1 MSLAIISGKVSAITN
16 GSEIGN
22 FASRTL
28 FGNSSF
34 LRNDERGIDKVSSAI
49 SNIQNILTDLS
60 GAAGVKNNMYV
71 IGRYEEDEK
80 KDFLGRLVSP
90 VTNAYS
96 RAVSYWGGGKEDQT
110 GVIIDGFDN
119 FKGDLGV
126 ALANQPVMFS
136 ADVTDHRV
144 RTPNTLTMRVYVDL
158 VHSDDV
164 VQNIM
169 QSVANSLG
177 GLGGTLLNAI
187 SGNTLN
193 RAQKALSGLQWIQEN
208 GKAFKVYT
216 PHKVYENMMIERIA
230 PINDQKMNEILAADI
245 TFKEIIYCKPLGSDW
260 KNPARLAPSNS
271 SRQLAS
277 VAGWLSF

>member
-1 MSLAIISGKVSAITN
+1 MSLAKISGQVSSITN
-16 GSEIGN
+16 GSKIGN
-22 FASRTL
+22 FASTKL

-60 GAAGVKNNMYV
+60 SAAGVKNNMYV
-71 IGRYEEDEK
+71 IGRHEEDSEK
-80 KDFLGRLVSP
+80 GFWGRLASP
-90 VTNAYS
+90 ITTAYS
-96 RAVSYWGGGKEDQT
+96 RAISYWGGGKEDQT

-119 FKGDLGV
+119 FKGDLSV

-158 VHSDDV
+158 MHTDDM

-208 GKAFKVYT
+208 GKSFKVYT

-230 PINDQKMNEILAADI
+230 PINDQKMNEMLVADI

-260 KNPARLAPSNS
+260 KNPARLTPSNS